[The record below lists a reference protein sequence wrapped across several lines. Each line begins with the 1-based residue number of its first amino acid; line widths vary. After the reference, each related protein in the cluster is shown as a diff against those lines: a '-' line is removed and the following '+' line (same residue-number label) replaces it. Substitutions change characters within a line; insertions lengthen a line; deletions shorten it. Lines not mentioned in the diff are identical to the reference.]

1 MDETLNSEPLPFA
14 EPAPIPLETLM
25 RKYQQADR
33 AAAESLFQMLVPLL
47 TRFFLSMPDARQAAD
62 DLAQETLLRVHRAR
76 HSYRPGE
83 PVLPWVY
90 AIARHVRVDQY
101 RKQRRTSKHEEVV
114 ETEKLQA
121 QAAPLQSS
129 PQDMPDFD
137 TLMSYLPESQREVLR
152 MLKVLGMTVEEV
164 ARVTSSTA
172 GSVKQKSHRAYEKLR
187 SVLTRETAPAKAANG

>member
-1 MDETLNSEPLPFA
+1 MGERLTSEPLPSA

-25 RKYQQADR
+25 QKYQQADR
-33 AAAESLFQMLVPLL
+33 MAAESLFQVLVPLL

-76 HSYRPGE
+76 HSYRHGE

-101 RKQRRTSKHEEVV
+101 RKRRRTSRHEEAV

-121 QAAPLQSS
+121 QAAPLQDS

-137 TLMSYLPESQREVLR
+137 TLMSYLPESQREVVR

-187 SVLTRETAPAKAANG
+187 SILTRGISAAKANG

>member
-1 MDETLNSEPLPFA
+1 MDEALSREPLSPA
-14 EPAPIPLETLM
+14 EPDSVPLDLLM
-25 RKYQQADR
+25 QKYQQADR
-33 AAAESLFQMLVPLL
+33 AAAESLFQVLVPLL

-62 DLAQETLLRVHRAR
+62 DLAQETLLRLHKAR

-101 RKQRRTSKHEEVV
+101 RKRRRTSQYEEAV
-114 ETEKLQA
+114 ETEKLQSHPA
-121 QAAPLQSS
+121 Q
-129 PQDMPDFD
+129 MPDAPQSTQDFE
-137 TLMSYLPESQREVLR
+137 TLLSYLPESQREVLR

-187 SVLTRETAPAKAANG
+187 SILSGPTSPAKANG

>member
-1 MDETLNSEPLPFA
+1 MGERLTSEPLPSA

-25 RKYQQADR
+25 QKYQQADR
-33 AAAESLFQMLVPLL
+33 MAAASLFQVLVPLL

-76 HSYRPGE
+76 HSYRHGE

-101 RKQRRTSKHEEVV
+101 RKRRRTSQHEEAV
-114 ETEKLQA
+114 EPEKLQA
-121 QAAPLQSS
+121 QAAPLQDS

-137 TLMSYLPESQREVLR
+137 TLMSYLPESQREVVR

-187 SVLTRETAPAKAANG
+187 SILTRGISAAKANG

>member
-1 MDETLNSEPLPFA
+1 MDERLSSEPLA
-14 EPAPIPLETLM
+14 SLEPGPEPLEYLM

-33 AAAESLFQMLVPLL
+33 ASAEQLFKLLSPVL
-47 TRFFLSMPDARQAAD
+47 TRFFLSMPDSRQAAD
-62 DLAQETLLRVHRAR
+62 DLAQETLLRIHRAR

-114 ETEKLQA
+114 ETEKLEA
-121 QAAPLQSS
+121 QAAPV
-129 PQDMPDFD
+129 PDTRQDIPDFE

-152 MLKVLGMTVEEV
+152 MLKVLGMTVDEV

-187 SVLTRETAPAKAANG
+187 SILSSAAGPAKAVHE

>member
-1 MDETLNSEPLPFA
+1 MQ
-14 EPAPIPLETLM
+14 
-25 RKYQQADR
+25 KYQQADR
-33 AAAESLFQMLVPLL
+33 AAAESLFQVLVPLL

-62 DLAQETLLRVHRAR
+62 DLAQETLLRLHKAR

-83 PVLPWVY
+83 PVMPWVY

-101 RKQRRTSKHEEVV
+101 RKRRRTSQYEEAV
-114 ETEKLQA
+114 ETEKLQSHP
-121 QAAPLQSS
+121 APAPHAPQST
-129 PQDMPDFD
+129 QDFE
-137 TLMSYLPESQREVLR
+137 TLLSYLPESQREVLR

-187 SVLTRETAPAKAANG
+187 SILSGPTLPAKADG

>member
-1 MDETLNSEPLPFA
+1 
-14 EPAPIPLETLM
+14 M

-33 AAAESLFQMLVPLL
+33 TAAESLFQMLVPLL

-83 PVLPWVY
+83 PLLPWVY

-121 QAAPLQSS
+121 QAAPLQNS
-129 PQDMPDFD
+129 PQNMPDFD

-187 SVLTRETAPAKAANG
+187 SILTRETAPAKAANG